1 MKISRCLPC
10 CVKKPAQ
17 AVVVPPSKFASVK
30 KAALAFKAFTV
41 AHKKA
46 LIGATAIAVAGTAV
60 YAYRETIT
68 SMFSSLLGKAP
79 AQQKSWLSTYTFG
92 LVE

>member
-17 AVVVPPSKFASVK
+17 VVVPPSKFASVK

-68 SMFSSLLGKAP
+68 SMFSSLLGTATAP
-79 AQQKSWLSTYTFG
+79 QKSWLSKFTFG
-92 LVE
+92 LVQ